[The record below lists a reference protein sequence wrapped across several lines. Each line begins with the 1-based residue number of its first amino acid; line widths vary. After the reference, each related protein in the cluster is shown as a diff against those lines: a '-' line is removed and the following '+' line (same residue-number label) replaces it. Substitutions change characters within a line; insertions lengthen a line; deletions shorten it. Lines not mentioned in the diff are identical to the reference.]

1 MSTYILKILLAIQAT
16 GNGHISRAR
25 EVVPHLLKYCDLD
38 LLVSGTQSDVNLPY
52 FIKYKKKGISY
63 TFGKKGGI
71 DYWDTF
77 KRFRPFDFVKDIYNF
92 PVEDYDLIINDFE
105 PITAWACKIKKKK
118 CVAFSHQAA
127 FLSKN
132 TPRAD
137 DVDKFA
143 EYLFKHYAPSTSAI
157 GLHFEPYDSFIRT
170 PIIRSEI
177 RQLEPYVQPYI
188 TVYLPAYTDELLINY
203 FEKFPDFYW
212 EVFSKHVRLPYRQ
225 NNIKVIPVNNDSY
238 LKSLQG
244 CTGLLTGGGFEAPAE
259 ATHLAKKVMVIPMF
273 NQYEQKCNAKAFEHL
288 GGTMVTEIN
297 HNFEHYLR
305 NWLYQV
311 KPLNIFYQDHT
322 EMLIQEILLEHQL
335 L

>member
-1 MSTYILKILLAIQAT
+1 MKILYAIQAT

-25 EVVPHLLKYCDLD
+25 EVVPYLLKYCDLD

-52 FIKYKKKGISY
+52 FIKYKKKGMSY
-63 TFGKKGGI
+63 TFGKYGGI
-71 DYWDTF
+71 DYYDSF
-77 KRFRPFDFVKDIYNF
+77 KRFRPFNFIQDIYTF
-92 PVEDYDLIINDFE
+92 PVHDYDLVINDFE
-105 PITAWACKIKKKK
+105 PITAWACKLKKKN

-132 TPRAD
+132 TPRANEID
-137 DVDKFA
+137 NFA
-143 EYLFKHYAPSTSAI
+143 ESIFKNYAPSTSAI

-170 PIIRSEI
+170 PIIRAEI
-177 RQLEPYVQPYI
+177 RQLEPYVEPYI
-188 TVYLPAYTDELLINY
+188 TVYLPAYTDELLIDY

-212 EVFSKHVRLPYRQ
+212 EVFSKHVQLPYRQ
-225 NNIKVIPVNNDSY
+225 NNIKVIPIDNAAY

-273 NQYEQKCNAKAFEHL
+273 NQYEQKCNAKAFEHF

-305 NWLYQV
+305 HWLYQV
-311 KPLNIFYQDHT
+311 KPLNIFYEDNT
-322 EMLIQEILLEHQL
+322 ERLIQEILMENNLI
-335 L
+335 